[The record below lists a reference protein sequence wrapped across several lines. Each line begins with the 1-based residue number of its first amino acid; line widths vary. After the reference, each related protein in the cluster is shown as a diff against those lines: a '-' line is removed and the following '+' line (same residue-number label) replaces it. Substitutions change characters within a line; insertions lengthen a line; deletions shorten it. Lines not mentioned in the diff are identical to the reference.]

1 LALLSAFDLD
11 AARAEEA
18 GDGVAQVAVGY
29 AHSCALVQSGDVYC
43 WGMETVNGQVTSSAL
58 ARLCCTNT
66 VRDSSCESSVIAG
79 GHEQTEL
86 TDLQD
91 AELARV

>member
-1 LALLSAFDLD
+1 MWASVLFRRHLSV
-11 AARAEEA
+11 A
-18 GDGVAQVAVGY
+18 GFGADTG
-29 AHSCALVQSGDVYC
+29 
-43 WGMETVNGQVTSSAL
+43 SSARQPTAQSASMTVFEMTSMSMYEL
-58 ARLCCTNT
+58 KTGSVRLCCTNP

-79 GHEQTEL
+79 VYEQTEH

>member
-1 LALLSAFDLD
+1 MALAAGAVLVLALPPYSILPFALIAF
-11 AARAEEA
+11 A
-18 GDGVAQVAVGY
+18 G
-29 AHSCALVQSGDVYC
+29 
-43 WGMETVNGQVTSSAL
+43 
-58 ARLCCTNT
+58 LCCTNT

>member
-1 LALLSAFDLD
+1 MPKKGRGKSGVSLDPLKLPTDLQTALHALYGHYSKTFDLW
-11 AARAEEA
+11 AQAGIEEPP
-18 GDGVAQVAVGY
+18 VFIVV
-29 AHSCALVQSGDVYC
+29 
-43 WGMETVNGQVTSSAL
+43 W
-58 ARLCCTNT
+58 LCCTNT